1 MRKKQSA
8 YRWYHS
14 TETALLKVQ
23 NDLLVAMDESC
34 GVFLVLLDL
43 SSAFDT
49 IDHDILIKRLHYNLG
64 FSGTALAFI
73 YGTKSEPAD
82 LQYVVPQGSV
92 LGPILFT
99 IYTSPIGA
107 IAKRHNLEIHLYADD
122 TQI

>member
-8 YRWYHS
+8 YSCYHS

-23 NDLLVAMDESC
+23 NDLLVAMNESG

-64 FSGTALAFI
+64 FSGTASAW
-73 YGTKSEPAD
+73 K
-82 LQYVVPQGSV
+82 V
-92 LGPILFT
+92 
-99 IYTSPIGA
+99 A
-107 IAKRHNLEIHLYADD
+107 ICSH
-122 TQI
+122 